1 MLIKDTGKN
10 VALYVA
16 ITALFS
22 ALLTGG
28 KMALAAIPNVEVVT
42 ILIAVFAYVW
52 GLAYALPSVVVFIVV
67 QIFIYGFNI
76 WVIQYFIHWPAVAVA
91 FWLIGKIRWKKVWL
105 NIVVVTVS
113 AVVVTFLFGVMT
125 SMIDTLISYTAKAGF
140 KFALDDFWYRFG
152 IVYVRGASFYVTQ
165 IICNGGLFATVFLPL
180 AKALKRAKLGLG
192 L

>member
-1 MLIKDTGKN
+1 MLIKATGKN

-52 GLAYALPSVVVFIVV
+52 GLAYALPSVAVFIVV

-76 WVIQYFIHWPAVAVA
+76 WVLQYFVHWPAVAVVFA
-91 FWLIGKIRWKKVWL
+91 LLGKLRWRRTWVKIVVPTAVA
-105 NIVVVTVS
+105 VVVTV
-113 AVVVTFLFGVMT
+113 LFGVMT
-125 SMIDTLISYTAKAGF
+125 SATDTFVSYMGGSF
-140 KFALDDFWYRFG
+140 SFNFDDYWYRFG

-165 IICNGGLFATVFLPL
+165 IICNAVLFASTFLPL
-180 AKALKRAKLGLG
+180 VKALKRAKLGLG

>member
-52 GLAYALPSVVVFIVV
+52 GLAYALPAIVAFIMV
-67 QIFIYGFNI
+67 QAFIYGFNI
-76 WVIQYFIHWPAVAVA
+76 WVLQYFVHWPIVAVTFALLGKVKWKRIWLQIVVATAVAVV
-91 FWLIGKIRWKKVWL
+91 L
-105 NIVVVTVS
+105 TV
-113 AVVVTFLFGVMT
+113 LFGVMT
-125 SMIDTLISYTAKAGF
+125 SATDTFVSYMGGSF
-140 KFALDDFWYRFG
+140 NFNFDDYWYRFG
-152 IVYVRGASFYVTQ
+152 IVYVRGISFYATQ
-165 IICNGGLFATVFLPL
+165 VICNAVLFASTFLPL
-180 AKALKRAKLGLG
+180 VKALKRAKLGLG